1 MFFVIINQFL
11 DKEVN
16 NQTMS
21 RIWYL
26 ENINL
31 FKILCPHKY
40 GRYKDDHAYNVYNNK
55 DYIYFEEDAARKVY
69 LIDKGKV
76 KIGYYTEDGR
86 EVVKSIL
93 TKGEVFGEKA
103 ILGANKRNEFAVSI
117 SNVTSICPIAVPV
130 LHDLMRDNQKFTLK
144 VYKFMS
150 FRIQRLERRLQILM
164 FKDTETRLLE
174 FLTELCEDYG
184 FCCEKT
190 GKMKIKHPY
199 TQKDIASLIGSSR
212 PTLNL
217 IMNKLKDRKDIDFR
231 RNEILLLNDALL
243 PAS

>member
-1 MFFVIINQFL
+1 
-11 DKEVN
+11 
-16 NQTMS
+16 MS

-40 GRYKDDHAYNVYNNK
+40 GSYKDDHTYNLYKNK
-55 DYIYFEEDAARKVY
+55 DYIYFEDDAARKVY

-76 KIGYYTEDGR
+76 KIGYYTEDGK

-93 TKGEVFGEKA
+93 TKGEVFGENA
-103 ILGANKRNEFAVSI
+103 ILSENKRNEFAVSV
-117 SNVTSICPIAVPV
+117 SDTTSICPIAVPI

-150 FRIQRLERRLQILM
+150 FRIRRLERRLQILM
-164 FKDTETRLLE
+164 FKDTETRLRE
-174 FLTELCEDYG
+174 FLTEMCEDYG
-184 FCCEKT
+184 ICCEKT

-199 TQKDIASLIGSSR
+199 TQKDIASLIGTSR

-217 IMNKLKDRKDIDFR
+217 IMNKLKENRVIDFK
-231 RNEILLLNDALL
+231 RNEILLLHDNLV
-243 PAS
+243 PTTS